1 MTGKLASLFAGI
13 GRALR
18 LVLGAP
24 DYDRYVAHVRAA
36 HPGCDLVS
44 RAQFEHERLDA
55 RYTRPGSRCC

>member
-1 MTGKLASLFAGI
+1 MTGKLVSAFAGI

-24 DYDRYVAHVRAA
+24 DYERYVAHVRDA
-36 HPGCDLVS
+36 HPGCVPLTRV
-44 RAQFEHERLDA
+44 QFERERLDA